1 MAPEF
6 DENPF
11 GDAPRKLG
19 LEIGGD
25 LSTLSID
32 DLDIRIKELEV
43 EIVRLQEERHR
54 KVESVS
60 AADAFFKL

>member
-1 MAPEF
+1 MAF

-11 GDAPRKLG
+11 GDAPRKPD

-25 LSTLSID
+25 LSTLSVE
-32 DLDIRIKELEV
+32 DLDQRIADLEA
-43 EIVRLQEERHR
+43 EIIRLQEDRKR
-54 KVESVS
+54 KVDSVS